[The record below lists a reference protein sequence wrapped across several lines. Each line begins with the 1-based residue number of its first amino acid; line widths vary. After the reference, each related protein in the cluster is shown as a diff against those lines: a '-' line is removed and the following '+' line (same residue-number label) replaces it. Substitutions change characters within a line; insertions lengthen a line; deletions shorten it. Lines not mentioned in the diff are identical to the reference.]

1 MRQKNS
7 ALAGKILRRCSI
19 CKRFHASFQVE
30 TPDGTV
36 SLCYTCWKARQ
47 DAAAEDPKGL
57 NWRVLSPSEY
67 SRSTFRVWPC
77 RVSNRRR

>member
-30 TPDGTV
+30 GPGGTV
-36 SLCYTCWKARQ
+36 SLCYACWKATQAPPPPEPEQGGDSTLPDKSARQ
-47 DAAAEDPKGL
+47 LESQAANGDKETA
-57 NWRVLSPSEY
+57 
-67 SRSTFRVWPC
+67 
-77 RVSNRRR
+77 